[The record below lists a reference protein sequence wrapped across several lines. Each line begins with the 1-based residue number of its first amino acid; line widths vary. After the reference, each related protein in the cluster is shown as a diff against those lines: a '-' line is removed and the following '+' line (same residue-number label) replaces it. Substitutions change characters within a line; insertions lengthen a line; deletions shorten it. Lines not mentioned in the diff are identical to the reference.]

1 MKLKALSEIKK
12 QKANFIL
19 AHFLPLPKNA
29 VTLLS
34 SSGGV
39 GKTRLALICASKYV
53 LSENRPCALW
63 LTEDFPGQ
71 VRFIFEQLCEDGI
84 CDLNAMKKIH
94 LILDEPPQLA
104 KKEGGIFKA
113 NYGEISKIGE
123 NLIKL
128 NVGFVVFDPLLAFY
142 GGSENDNSEARVF
155 IQTFAEWAKNAEITT
170 LIIHHNNK
178 NGTIR
183 GASGFHDGVR
193 ARYALDF
200 PRNDKGEIVKE
211 LLNKGLRVIR
221 LEKDNW
227 GAFEHFY
234 KLTDGEDAYMLK
246 VATDRDKVLLPSEPA
261 KDFILEL

>member
-1 MKLKALSEIKK
+1 MKLQSLSNIKK
-12 QKANFIL
+12 QKANFIIK
-19 AHFLPLPKNA
+19 HFLPLPKNA

-34 SSGGV
+34 SAGGV
-39 GKTRLALICASKYV
+39 GKTRLALICASAYV
-53 LSENRPCALW
+53 TSEDRPCALW

-71 VRFIFEQLCEDGI
+71 VKFVFEQMCEAGLCRYE
-84 CDLNAMKKIH
+84 AMKQIH

-104 KKEGGIFKA
+104 KKEHGIFKA
-113 NYGEISKIGE
+113 NYEEISRIGE
-123 NLIKL
+123 NLISL

-155 IQTFAEWAKNAEITT
+155 IQAFAEWAKNAEITT
-170 LIIHHNNK
+170 LIIHHNGK
-178 NGTIR
+178 NGKIR

-193 ARYALDF
+193 ARYTLDF

-211 LLNKGLRVIR
+211 LVNKGLRVLR

-234 KLTDGEDAYMLK
+234 RLTDGEDAYMLK
-246 VATDRDKVLLPSEPA
+246 VAPEKDRVLQPEVEVVEMPT
-261 KDFILEL
+261 I